1 MLRSAIICPDSIIR
15 EQLERILTE
24 VVGLVVIRSLERYP
38 TTEELLRFVRAQ
50 SPDLIFLS
58 VESLK
63 QALAI
68 HTELEKSS
76 RNIQVIAIHGNCQPD
91 ILLEVM
97 RAGIREFVTAP
108 FDRVSLME
116 SMRRVQEALDKKPV
130 VTEASDLVYSFLPS
144 KAGVG
149 TSTIALN
156 TAIAISKID
165 STNTFLGDF
174 DLNSGMVRFMLK
186 LKNTYSV
193 VDAAERSLDIDENF
207 WPQLVTSIGAL
218 DVLHAGKLN
227 PNFRME
233 AGQMRNLL
241 DFTRR
246 NYQVICADLSG
257 NLEKYSIELMHES
270 KRIFLVCTPEIPSL
284 HLAREKYQHL
294 QSLGLGDRVSVLL
307 NRCQK
312 RPVLS
317 PAQIEEL
324 LGLQIH
330 MTFPNDYQCVNR
342 ALADGRP
349 IDFSSELGVQ
359 CFALAHSMLD
369 RKMTAPTGGE
379 TKKRFIDMFSLS
391 PSRYSLE
398 GKKSNA

>member
-1 MLRSAIICPDSIIR
+1 
-15 EQLERILTE
+15 
-24 VVGLVVIRSLERYP
+24 
-38 TTEELLRFVRAQ
+38 
-50 SPDLIFLS
+50 
-58 VESLK
+58 
-63 QALAI
+63 
-68 HTELEKSS
+68 
-76 RNIQVIAIHGNCQPD
+76 
-91 ILLEVM
+91 
-97 RAGIREFVTAP
+97 
-108 FDRVSLME
+108 
-116 SMRRVQEALDKKPV
+116 
-130 VTEASDLVYSFLPS
+130 
-144 KAGVG
+144 
-149 TSTIALN
+149 
-156 TAIAISKID
+156 
-165 STNTFLGDF
+165 
-174 DLNSGMVRFMLK
+174 
-186 LKNTYSV
+186 
-193 VDAAERSLDIDENF
+193 
-207 WPQLVTSIGAL
+207 
-218 DVLHAGKLN
+218 
-227 PNFRME
+227 
-233 AGQMRNLL
+233 MRNLL

-324 LGLQIH
+324 LGLQIQ

-349 IDFSSELGVQ
+349 IDFSSELGGQ
-359 CFALAHSMLD
+359 CVALAHSMLD
-369 RKMTAPTGGE
+369 RKMVAPTGGE

-391 PSRYSLE
+391 TNRYSLE